1 MTLRYVRS
9 GAGGAANGTDWAN
22 AYLTLAAALTASAAG
37 DTIYVSEDHA
47 ASLAA
52 SQTYTSPGTASS
64 LVRVVCVNHSGSV
77 PPVSADIRTTATEST
92 TLGNA
97 MTFAGSFCVYD
108 GITFTC
114 GSSSNS
120 ATLTVLNT
128 TDKIIKFQNA
138 ALRIGTTAASSN
150 ITLGNGSTGGSSIE
164 LVNTT
169 VQFSNVGQKILVNSA
184 EVLWRNTPSA
194 ITGATIPTTLF
205 TVAASNR
212 SARIECSGVD
222 LSALGSGKTIFTNSA
237 GQMAAQL
244 SLVDCKIDTAV
255 TLCSTPAARGD
266 GGLDYLRVDSG
277 GTNYKHGRVRY
288 EGTQTEETTIVRS
301 GGASDGTTPIAEKI
315 VTTANCTEHFPFKS
329 PPIAI
334 WNDTTGSSVTATIEG
349 IWGGGAVPNNND
361 IWLEVEYLGS
371 ASSPNA
377 SFVHNSKADIL
388 ASSSAL
394 AAGSGTW
401 GGSTTKFK
409 LAVTFTPQQKGWILA
424 YVNAGAASS
433 TFYIDPKITLT

>member
-47 ASLAA
+47 ASSA
-52 SQTYTSPGTASS
+52 STQTYTSPGTAASP
-64 LVRVVCVNHSGSV
+64 VRVVCVNHSGSV
-77 PPVSADIRTTATEST
+77 PPVSADIRTTATEAT
-92 TLGNA
+92 TTSNS
-97 MTFAGSFCVYD
+97 MTFDGSFCVYD

-114 GSSSNS
+114 GSSSLS
-120 ATLTVLNT
+120 ASMTVLNA
-128 TDKIIKFQNA
+128 TDKIVKFRNC
-138 ALRIGTTAASSN
+138 ALRLGTSSASAQIALGTASAGGASV
-150 ITLGNGSTGGSSIE
+150 E
-164 LVNTT
+164 LENTT
-169 VQFSNVGQKILVNSA
+169 VQFGHASQKITCSA
-184 EVLWRNTPSA
+184 EILWRDTPSA
-194 ITGATIPTTLF
+194 VTGATIPTSLF
-205 TVAASNR
+205 TVAASTR
-212 SARIECSGVD
+212 GAHIECRGVD

-237 GQMAAQL
+237 GQIAAQL
-244 SLVDCKIDTAV
+244 VLMDCKIDSAV
-255 TLCSTPAARGD
+255 TLCSRPAARGE
-266 GGLDYLRVDSG
+266 GGLDYVRVDSG

-301 GGASDGTTPIAEKI
+301 GGASDGTTAIAEKI
-315 VTTANCTEHFPFKS
+315 VTTANCSEHFPFKS

-371 ASSPNA
+371 GSSPNA
-377 SFVHNSKADIL
+377 SFAYNSKADIL
-388 ASSSAL
+388 ASASAL
-394 AAGSGTW
+394 SAGSGTW

-409 LAVTFTPQQKGWILA
+409 LAVTFTPQQRGWLFA

-433 TFYIDPKITLT
+433 TFYIDPKITLS